1 MPETKKKPA
10 SAPAA
15 AEPKTTPAPAAN
27 SSAAASPAEAS
38 PAPAASPVPS
48 APAATP
54 QAVVPMMAPVEP
66 NVSIIYLDTVMP
78 GNRIEIGRG
87 RVITGSG
94 RRFSVPLSYF
104 EGEFMTPLTS
114 RLLQRRSFLVLDG
127 LTDAQRE
134 LYGCLYRPGEVVF
147 SEGSFQ
153 LFFSESEELLP
164 TLAALCPEHRDMVLN
179 RVLTAH
185 GT

>member
-1 MPETKKKPA
+1 
-10 SAPAA
+10 
-15 AEPKTTPAPAAN
+15 
-27 SSAAASPAEAS
+27 
-38 PAPAASPVPS
+38 
-48 APAATP
+48 
-54 QAVVPMMAPVEP
+54 MMAPVEP

-134 LYGCLYRPGEVVF
+134 LYGCLYRPGEVIF
-147 SEGSFQ
+147 SEGSFG
-153 LFFSESEELLP
+153 FFLRESEELLP

-185 GT
+185 EEHNLDLNRSTLVSMNKLSRLDHNGRGLLEELINSLEE

>member
-1 MPETKKKPA
+1 
-10 SAPAA
+10 
-15 AEPKTTPAPAAN
+15 
-27 SSAAASPAEAS
+27 
-38 PAPAASPVPS
+38 
-48 APAATP
+48 
-54 QAVVPMMAPVEP
+54 MMAPVEP

-127 LTDAQRE
+127 LTDDQRE
-134 LYGCLYRPGEVVF
+134 LYGCLYRPGEVIF
-147 SEGSFQ
+147 SEGSFG
-153 LFFSESEELLP
+153 FFLRESEELLP
-164 TLAALCPEHRDMVLN
+164 ALAALCPEHRDMVLR
-179 RVLTAH
+179 RVLTAREENNLSLSR
-185 GT
+185 GTLVSMNKLSRLDHNGYGLLEELIKSLEE